1 MALRPCFK
9 RQLSDL
15 CVQIGIWFCFDAE
28 IQDKRLFS
36 KINLT
41 VGLTMNTENGL
52 SYYYFYIITWI
63 EAITALARHNGQNC
77 RSRSKILN

>member
-28 IQDKRLFS
+28 IQDERLFS

-41 VGLTMNTENGL
+41 VGLTINTENGL
-52 SYYYFYIITWI
+52 SYFYIITWI
-63 EAITALARHNGQNC
+63 EAITVLPRHNGQNC